1 MVGDSGT
8 SVGPDV
14 RSPIT
19 DASIC
24 GFPGNECTTA
34 VSWSGFPFHRL
45 KNNSFKRQNTDI
57 SLSLQ
62 KASNTFRLFH
72 FS

>member
-8 SVGPDV
+8 SVDPCV

-24 GFPGNECTTA
+24 GFPGDECFTA
-34 VSWSGFPFHRL
+34 VSW
-45 KNNSFKRQNTDI
+45 
-57 SLSLQ
+57 
-62 KASNTFRLFH
+62 
-72 FS
+72 